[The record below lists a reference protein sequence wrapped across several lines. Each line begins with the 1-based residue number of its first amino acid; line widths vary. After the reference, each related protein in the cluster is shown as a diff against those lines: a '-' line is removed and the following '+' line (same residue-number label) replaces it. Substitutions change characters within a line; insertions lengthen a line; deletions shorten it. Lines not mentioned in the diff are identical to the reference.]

1 MDKTR
6 RQRETTLLPFL
17 KTGRTIQN
25 LKSLK
30 ELVKNHEL
38 KGIFSRVVSNKRNV
52 KKTPPYVSQITLN
65 YLINYDTK
73 PI

>member
-38 KGIFSRVVSNKRNV
+38 KGIFSRVVSSKRNV
-52 KKTPPYVSQITLN
+52 KKSPPYVSQIKLN